1 MTTTDP
7 AQESLDEL
15 QPGNDP
21 GSAADSA
28 PPSQLRGWVVT
39 IAIAAV
45 LTVLLKSFLLQ
56 AYSIPSESMVPT
68 LKIGDRV
75 LVFRLDRDPSR
86 GDIVVFDR
94 PPNDPKTNESDPD
107 VLIKRVIGLP
117 GETIDVVD
125 GRVRVDGTALD
136 EDYLPAGT
144 TTVLSEPIT
153 VPKGKILVMGDN
165 RLRSLDGRSFGPID
179 KDLIVGRAIVRIWPF
194 SRIGGI

>member
-7 AQESLDEL
+7 AQEILDES

-21 GSAADSA
+21 GSAADSG
-28 PPSQLRGWVVT
+28 PPRQLRGWVVT

-117 GETIDVVD
+117 GGTIDVVD
-125 GRVRVDGTALD
+125 GRVRVGGTALD
-136 EDYLPAGT
+136 ED
-144 TTVLSEPIT
+144 
-153 VPKGKILVMGDN
+153 
-165 RLRSLDGRSFGPID
+165 
-179 KDLIVGRAIVRIWPF
+179 
-194 SRIGGI
+194 

>member
-1 MTTTDP
+1 MT
-7 AQESLDEL
+7 S
-15 QPGNDP
+15 
-21 GSAADSA
+21 
-28 PPSQLRGWVVT
+28 V
-39 IAIAAV
+39 
-45 LTVLLKSFLLQ
+45 
-56 AYSIPSESMVPT
+56 SMVPT